1 MRARRVYC
9 DRLMDRPWR
18 TAHPF
23 RPRITIRRRV
33 VMMTLFILF
42 SSVIGTYLYVTDS
55 TRVRQMA
62 ESYLTSVLGGPVH
75 VRQATLSIFEGLRL
89 DDVTV
94 HVDQVRSDQNA
105 IFSAE
110 VFKIDYSA
118 RAMLRGH
125 LE

>member
-23 RPRITIRRRV
+23 RPRVTVRRRV
-33 VMMTLFILF
+33 VMMTLFVFF
-42 SSVIGTYLYVTDS
+42 SAVIGTYLYVTDS
-55 TRVRQMA
+55 SRVRQMA

-89 DDVTV
+89 DNVTV
-94 HVDQVRSDQNA
+94 HVDRFRTDENIV
-105 IFSAE
+105 FSAE
-110 VFKIDYSA
+110 VF
-118 RAMLRGH
+118 
-125 LE
+125 

>member
-23 RPRITIRRRV
+23 RPRVTVHRRI

-42 SSVIGTYLYVTDS
+42 SSVIATYLYVTDS
-55 TRVRQMA
+55 NRVRQMT

-75 VRQATLSIFEGLRL
+75 VRRATLSIFEGLRL
-89 DDVTV
+89 DNVTV
-94 HVDQVRSDQNA
+94 HVDQMKSD
-105 IFSAE
+105 S
-110 VFKIDYSA
+110 
-118 RAMLRGH
+118 
-125 LE
+125 